1 MALSDELI
9 FICIDIANG
18 YSEHLVEYVQRVRAA
33 FPDKVISAGNVVTG
47 DMVEEL
53 ILAGAD
59 IVKVGIG
66 PGSVCTTR
74 VKSRCR
80 LPTTVRD
87 YRMCGCCARSW
98 WSHHR

>member
-74 VKSRCR
+74 VSRCR